1 VVLIIF
7 SKVLFQASSTLRGNQ
22 LPCTVI
28 VGGFFGDEGKGKIAA
43 YLAMKD
49 KPDICVRGGNGP
61 NAGHTV
67 IHGGVQYSLRLIP
80 SGFVNPSTRLLI
92 GPGVPVDPTVL
103 LDELR
108 KTDSERRIEVDN
120 QCAIVEPRHK
130 EQESRSDHLSK
141 IVGSTKSGVG
151 ACNAERALRLAKLAQ
166 QIPSL
171 KPYVGD
177 TVGEIQEALSK
188 NKKVMIEG
196 TQGTFL
202 SLYHGTYPYVTSKD
216 TTASAACA
224 DVGVGPTQVD
234 DVIVIFKAYVTRVG
248 EGPLE
253 GQLERDEVARRGWT
267 EFGTVTGRERRA
279 APFDFKLARRA
290 VQLNGATQIAL
301 TKLDVLFPSV
311 KGARQVA
318 DLDDNARTFISKIEQ
333 ATGVP
338 VTLIG
343 TGPREED
350 IIDLRG
356 SNRRIKMKPLLVQR
370 R

>member
-1 VVLIIF
+1 M
-7 SKVLFQASSTLRGNQ
+7 
-22 LPCTVI
+22 PCTVI

-67 IHGGVQYSLRLIP
+67 IHDGVQYSLRLIP
-80 SGFVNPSTRLLI
+80 SGFVNHSTRLLI
-92 GPGVPVDPTVL
+92 GPGVPVDPAVL

-130 EQESRSDHLSK
+130 EQESRSDHLSRK
-141 IVGSTKSGVG
+141 VGSTKSGVG
-151 ACNAERALRLAKLAQ
+151 ACNAERALRMAKMAQ
-166 QIPSL
+166 TIPSL

-177 TVGEIQEALSK
+177 TVGEIQGALAER
-188 NKKVMIEG
+188 KKIMIEG

-253 GQLERDEVARRGWT
+253 GQLDREEVARRGWT

-301 TKLDVLFPSV
+301 TKLDILFPSV
-311 KGARQVA
+311 KGAHELA
-318 DLDDNARTFISKIEQ
+318 DLDEKARTFVSKIEQ
-333 ATGVP
+333 ETGVP

-343 TGPREED
+343 TGPAEAD
-350 IIDLRG
+350 IIDLRN
-356 SNRRIKMKPLLVQR
+356 SNKPIKAKPLLVQR